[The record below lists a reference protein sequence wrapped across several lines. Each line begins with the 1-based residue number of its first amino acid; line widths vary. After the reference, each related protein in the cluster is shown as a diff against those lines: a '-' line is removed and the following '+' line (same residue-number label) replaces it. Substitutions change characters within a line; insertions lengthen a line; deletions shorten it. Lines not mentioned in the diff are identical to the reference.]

1 MQRQLR
7 QLFEATTLVDLP
19 PAHVTV
25 KMHSVVD
32 EPSADD
38 ESEAAAMAS
47 AEVDLALQQE
57 AYPPLAPLKRHP
69 SVVRAISVHE
79 IDVSDSEGER
89 DDREDEDAVAE
100 YDDRYRSQVLEL
112 RPLSPSKI
120 QPSSSSS

>member
-1 MQRQLR
+1 
-7 QLFEATTLVDLP
+7 
-19 PAHVTV
+19 
-25 KMHSVVD
+25 MHNVVD
-32 EPSADD
+32 EASAD
-38 ESEAAAMAS
+38 ESEAAAMSS

-89 DDREDEDAVAE
+89 DDHEDAVAAETE

-112 RPLSPSKI
+112 RPLSPSKT
-120 QPSSSSS
+120 QTSSSS